1 MLAGFDC
8 HCMQLRWCHHNI
20 LTCRNVEMS
29 YFDSRSLLAAKFPWG
44 FSPAAPVRDRVR
56 RDDVLGLLG
65 PQLSAHSAHSALMN
79 NYKPAQSMDVLKSC
93 KIMQNQSTRKHD
105 ENMMKTCYMAPYGS
119 ILLLPYA
126 KPPCTLEVATKVFN
140 CVWTWPVESS
150 RLRQFVNQMMPWPCR
165 PCHWISN
172 LFKSCMHLH
181 PVWVMLWFPLSSQ
194 GS

>member
-20 LTCRNVEMS
+20 LTCRNVEIEMS

-65 PQLSAHSAHSALMN
+65 PQLSAHSAHSAHSALMN

-105 ENMMKTCYMAPYGS
+105 ENMMKTWWKHVTWLHMAPYFCCHTQSHPAPWRWQPKCLTAYG
-119 ILLLPYA
+119 PDQ
-126 KPPCTLEVATKVFN
+126 
-140 CVWTWPVESS
+140 SS
-150 RLRQFVNQMMPWPCR
+150 RADWGN
-165 PCHWISN
+165 S
-172 LFKSCMHLH
+172 
-181 PVWVMLWFPLSSQ
+181 
-194 GS
+194 